1 MLMKR
6 TLTLLTA
13 LFCAAPAAQ
22 AAGVQ
27 AKTMRETLSAREV
40 ERGLLIG
47 KGWFEVG
54 LGTDIKK
61 ADGYWSAEGEPV
73 DWDNARWTWS
83 TQRASFRYGLTK
95 RSELFGT
102 VKWHYARL
110 QNEAL
115 DTDVSDFGLGDPTF
129 GYKFEWFKSLAPVTS
144 LISYVQY
151 KGPAGNESPGNYI
164 GGPSTFSSVIMTTG
178 TPDLEFGA
186 RGKRQIGP
194 VGITVGGAYVRR
206 FSNVVQYVVETDF
219 NVFNGRIKP
228 GDITKVDGE
237 LLLQLGPVAL
247 QGGGMVQMRKATEI
261 GPTSAGLFQAA
272 DLEAQEGSDGV
283 YVDAN
288 AGFTFNITRGV
299 DLVGGVSIP
308 VKGEDLMYFPIE
320 DLHPTRGNTYSG
332 TIEFRY

>member
-1 MLMKR
+1 
-6 TLTLLTA
+6 
-13 LFCAAPAAQ
+13 
-22 AAGVQ
+22 
-27 AKTMRETLSAREV
+27 
-40 ERGLLIG
+40 
-47 KGWFEVG
+47 
-54 LGTDIKK
+54 
-61 ADGYWSAEGEPV
+61 
-73 DWDNARWTWS
+73 
-83 TQRASFRYGLTK
+83 
-95 RSELFGT
+95 
-102 VKWHYARL
+102 
-110 QNEAL
+110 
-115 DTDVSDFGLGDPTF
+115 
-129 GYKFEWFKSLAPVTS
+129 
-144 LISYVQY
+144 
-151 KGPAGNESPGNYI
+151 
-164 GGPSTFSSVIMTTG
+164 
-178 TPDLEFGA
+178 
-186 RGKRQIGP
+186 
-194 VGITVGGAYVRR
+194 VGGAYVRR